1 MTARRFISLFAV
13 LALVLTLGFTALP
26 VSANGSGNSLEAA
39 LASSPM
45 GTIVYDGTQPYLRV
59 DCFLP
64 GDICYAPVVDGV
76 LEGNNTVT
84 PSMPGLYCV
93 TRGYNSQGWSR
104 TASKQSLAV
113 SSGVSAGDPFG
124 FPAGVFQINYLDG
137 F

>member
-93 TRGYNSQGWSR
+93 TRGYNISTPLPNR
-104 TASKQSLAV
+104 HYLKVEQSGMV
-113 SSGVSAGDPFG
+113 SDCFEAIPGR
-124 FPAGVFQINYLDG
+124 L
-137 F
+137 